1 MTSLLTKNCGGLLD
15 SQLRPL
21 LPSLRATWQEEEFC
35 SSTSGSRGPQYP
47 GFHQPITAACLLPS
61 SPGDEAQG
69 LRSGSEESLT
79 SAEKGGGRCQPPSRS
94 PSPPSPALSP
104 SPGEDPNSLN
114 YSFQVPAKPPTSS
127 QGPSRE
133 REAATLC
140 SLSSRPGGGQPR
152 ASKQA
157 SESLGSHFPNHRSDR
172 SPAAVMKDLGPEWA
186 GRPGRGHHYRMGS
199 SCSSWAPPPASGQ
212 GDLQG
217 RADSTIQSNPIPS
230 NPEGGPKQLFQ
241 LLRKSRL
248 RIRDPSRR
256 RRRRWWAGTRSPK
269 LPPSKP
275 GLGPGVNPLD
285 STRLFCP
292 KVHGPPSPA
301 RREAHST
308 PPPTAMGVCRH
319 VLPLPINN
327 SLAVAGCVN
336 PEAKYS

>member
-186 GRPGRGHHYRMGS
+186 GRPGRGREGASLSHGKQLQLLGPSSSLWPGGS
-199 SCSSWAPPPASGQ
+199 AGESGFHNP
-212 GDLQG
+212 
-217 RADSTIQSNPIPS
+217 IQSNPIQS
-230 NPEGGPKQLFQ
+230 GG
-241 LLRKSRL
+241 
-248 RIRDPSRR
+248 
-256 RRRRWWAGTRSPK
+256 GTQAA
-269 LPPSKP
+269 
-275 GLGPGVNPLD
+275 V
-285 STRLFCP
+285 
-292 KVHGPPSPA
+292 PA
-301 RREAHST
+301 SQKEQT
-308 PPPTAMGVCRH
+308 
-319 VLPLPINN
+319 
-327 SLAVAGCVN
+327 
-336 PEAKYS
+336 ED